1 MFMASRVENRL
12 ELSELE
18 YVHVRD
24 LELVVRYSDQLPL
37 EEIVSRIVTAI
48 ENGSFSVEAVGKVL
62 EKYNLEEMLSIPDEK
77 IRKPSCYISLLDD
90 LWHHYRGKGLVYDV
104 GTMHIY
110 RVGKDIIHV
119 YVLVSIPEDEYPLE
133 PLNAYVQVRDI
144 DKVSIDDLVRNIYE
158 WAKKKLETQ
167 GYYIYDGAT
176 LKHLVKKVY
185 EHISKVLN
193 SRKIS

>member
-18 YVHVRD
+18 YVHIRD

-37 EEIVSRIVTAI
+37 EEVVNRIVTAI
-48 ENGSFSVEAVGKVL
+48 ENGSYSVEAVGKVF
-62 EKYNLEEMLSIPDEK
+62 EKYNLEELLSIPNEK

-90 LWHHYRGKGLVYDV
+90 LWLQYRGKGLVYDV

-133 PLNAYVQVRDI
+133 PLNVYVQVRDI

-158 WAKKKLETQ
+158 WSRKKLETQ
-167 GYYIYDGAT
+167 GYYIYDGVT
-176 LKHLVKKVY
+176 LKCLVKRVYDHITKKVR
-185 EHISKVLN
+185 S
-193 SRKIS
+193 